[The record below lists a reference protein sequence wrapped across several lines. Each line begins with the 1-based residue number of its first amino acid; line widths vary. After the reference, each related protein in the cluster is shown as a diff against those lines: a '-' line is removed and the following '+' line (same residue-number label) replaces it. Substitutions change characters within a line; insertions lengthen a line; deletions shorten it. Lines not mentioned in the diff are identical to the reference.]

1 MIGITFPSDR
11 ANSHG
16 WPLLLLLAFLAQ
28 AQLPR
33 YQSQVQT
40 EISKNIKKHSK
51 AKRRGIHF
59 KLDVDPLMF
68 LALMI

>member
-33 YQSQVQT
+33 YQSQVRQK
-40 EISKNIKKHSK
+40 SAKHK
-51 AKRRGIHF
+51 EAF
-59 KLDVDPLMF
+59 
-68 LALMI
+68 